1 MSTTMQIKREELNP
15 CTIKL
20 DVVCSPDQV
29 KSGFDKAYKGFAKQ
43 MRIPG
48 FRPGHAPRQVVKK
61 YVRQEDINGAAAE
74 EIVRKAIQEA
84 LTTEKI
90 QPHDSPS
97 VTLTNLS
104 EDDNKCEFW
113 AKVPLQPIVELGE
126 YKGIALKKPEVSVSD
141 KEVKAVVD
149 AIRKHAK
156 AGQPVNPGAMDGDYA
171 VLNIRK
177 ADSDVDGI
185 NQIITVGETFADLD
199 KALAG
204 MRAEEMKVVELTFPA
219 GFEAK
224 ELAGKKAKV
233 RLTLKAHASAVSPII
248 NNAYGYGQLD
258 QVADAKSEIGKKLDE
273 TMKEQVEYLKNQTAQ
288 EWINET
294 LQATILA
301 GSKVEV
307 PDTMWESVANQRLS
321 ELDEEARRSG
331 SNLEEYAK
339 NVGMTVEE
347 MIKVWQAEAKVQVQ
361 RAVIAQEIFKKEAM
375 KLSNEDLSNSLIQ
388 MSSEY
393 GVAPQQLADAM
404 QKNKNFTELQIRGV
418 FNKVIDFLNANADF
432 GGEPKKAAKKA
443 AEPKAEAP
451 AKAEKPKAEAAP
463 KKKTTKKTDS

>member
-61 YVRQEDINGAAAE
+61 YVRQEDVNGAAAE
-74 EIVRKAIQEA
+74 EIIRKAIQEA
-84 LTTEKI
+84 ITSEKI
-90 QPHDSPS
+90 QPHDSPA
-97 VTLTNLS
+97 VTLTSLS

-126 YKGIALKKPEVSVSD
+126 YKGVSLKKPSVEVSD
-141 KEVKAVVD
+141 KEVKAIVD
-149 AIRKHAK
+149 SIRKHAK
-156 AGQPVNPGAMDGDYA
+156 AGKPVNPGAMDGDYA

-177 ADSDVDGI
+177 ADKDDDGI

-199 KALAG
+199 KALTG
-204 MRAEEMKVVELTFPA
+204 MRAEEMKVVELSFPA
-219 GFEAK
+219 GFEVK
-224 ELAGKKAKV
+224 DLAGKKAKV
-233 RLTLKAHASAVSPII
+233 RLTLKAHASAVSPIV
-248 NNAYGYGQLD
+248 NNAHGYGQLE
-258 QVADAKSEIGKKLDE
+258 QVADPKSEIGKKIDE
-273 TMKEQVEYLKNQTAQ
+273 TMKEQVEYLKNQTVQ

-294 LQATILA
+294 LQASILA

-321 ELDEEARRSG
+321 ELDEESRRAG

-339 NVGMTVEE
+339 SVGMTIEE
-347 MIKVWQAEAKVQVQ
+347 MVKVWQAEAKVQVQ
-361 RAVIAQEIFKKEAM
+361 RAVIAQEIFKKESM

-393 GVAPQQLADAM
+393 GVAPQELADAM

-418 FNKVIDFLNANADF
+418 FNKVIDFLNANAEF
-432 GGEPKKAAKKA
+432 GGESKKPAKKETA
-443 AEPKAEAP
+443 AKAEAEP
-451 AKAEKPKAEAAP
+451 KAEKPKAEAAP
-463 KKKTTKKTDS
+463 KKKTAKKTDS